1 LPALGPPSATLAAVP
16 IRRILLWT
24 ALAFVGLLVAVAVT
38 TAATSLTSQ
47 RVGLQAE
54 PLDAGESLAPRRT
67 RTPEPTPTP
76 EPARTPEPTAT
87 ADPTPAPTESGDD
100 DDGGGSDDHGG
111 RGRGRGGD
119 DD

>member
-1 LPALGPPSATLAAVP
+1 VP

-24 ALAFVGLLVAVAVT
+24 ALALGGLLVAVAVT

-54 PLDAGESLAPRRT
+54 PLDAGDELVPRSVRT
-67 RTPEPTPTP
+67 ATPQ
-76 EPARTPEPTAT
+76 PTAT
-87 ADPTPAPTESGDD
+87 TNPSPAATATATETAS
-100 DDGGGSDDHGG
+100 DDGDDHGDGRG

-119 DD
+119 DHDDD

>member
-1 LPALGPPSATLAAVP
+1 MPFRRLLLWGPPAIA
-16 IRRILLWT
+16 
-24 ALAFVGLLVAVAVT
+24 GLLVAVAVT

-54 PLDAGESLAPRRT
+54 PLDAGDELAPKPARSAAPTPKPERT
-67 RTPEPTPTP
+67 RTPQPTPDPTPTA
-76 EPARTPEPTAT
+76 EA
-87 ADPTPAPTESGDD
+87 G
-100 DDGGGSDDHGG
+100 DDHGGGGDDSSGRG

>member
-1 LPALGPPSATLAAVP
+1 MPG
-16 IRRILLWT
+16 RRILLWT
-24 ALAFVGLLVAVAVT
+24 LLALAGLLVAVAVT

-54 PLDAGESLAPRRT
+54 PLDAGESLAPRPAREERT
-67 RTPEPTPTP
+67 TPTPTP
-76 EPARTPEPTAT
+76 DASPSPET
-87 ADPTPAPTESGDD
+87 D
-100 DDGGGSDDHGG
+100 DDGNDDGRGRG

>member
-1 LPALGPPSATLAAVP
+1 VP
-16 IRRILLWT
+16 VRRLLLWT
-24 ALAFVGLLVAVAVT
+24 LLALAGLLVAVAVT

-54 PLDAGESLAPRRT
+54 PLDAGDSLAPRSAR
-67 RTPEPTPTP
+67 EEHATPTP
-76 EPARTPEPTAT
+76 DAT
-87 ADPTPAPTESGDD
+87 ASPSPEVDD
-100 DDGGGSDDHGG
+100 DDDESGHGRGRG

>member
-1 LPALGPPSATLAAVP
+1 VP
-16 IRRILLWT
+16 VRRIVLWT
-24 ALAFVGLLVAVAVT
+24 LLALAGLLVAVAVT

-54 PLDAGESLAPRRT
+54 PLDAGESLAPRPARED
-67 RTPEPTPTP
+67 RATPTP
-76 EPARTPEPTAT
+76 DAT
-87 ADPTPAPTESGDD
+87 ASPSPEAGDD
-100 DDGGGSDDHGG
+100 DESGRG

>member
-1 LPALGPPSATLAAVP
+1 VP
-16 IRRILLWT
+16 GRRILLWT
-24 ALAFVGLLVAVAVT
+24 LLALAGLLVAVAVT

-54 PLDAGESLAPRRT
+54 PLNAGDSLAPRRAREY
-67 RTPEPTPTP
+67 RTTPTP
-76 EPARTPEPTAT
+76 EPTASPSPEA
-87 ADPTPAPTESGDD
+87 GDD
-100 DDGGGSDDHGG
+100 GDGSGRGRG